1 MEKAARQRITGLAH
15 PIAHATHFT
24 LCISYC
30 LFMNHPVHVTS
41 EVGRLRRLLIHCPDE
56 GIGKIVPRITDQL
69 LYDDIVDLDKMR
81 KEYSEYVRV
90 LLCFLDPQQIQGRAN
105 DPAYQ
110 ESVQSL
116 SFDSDFVLTV
126 ESLLRRI
133 LLNEEVKTLLVASVC
148 AIEKCGLKTQ
158 RRLLGATPEVL
169 ANTLITG
176 IFPDASGQEEFIFA
190 PIPNLIFTRDIGITI
205 HDHIL
210 INKPYE
216 AARNRESLLFKYIA
230 HFNLLNQSTH
240 DDPDRL
246 ADRVIELQEQDM
258 FFFATAEEKRRKNV
272 SIEGGDVMMI
282 SPGHLLVGI
291 SERTSVMAIDYLVE
305 RLFEKDIVQKVSVVK
320 IPQRRSYMH
329 IDTVF
334 TQVRRDLWI
343 LFSPF
348 SKQEL
353 TNRIQN
359 FDFAGNLSAA
369 HTGPVHDVEVTQFL
383 REPRKNGRY
392 GVAVHKL
399 PYLDN
404 LFEQISREDFGAERC
419 EIIPCAGGE
428 FPYSEREQW
437 TDACNFLA
445 IREGVVIGYD
455 RNVKTEKEFRQRG
468 FVVLRS
474 SEIIRRVEAGE
485 PIDDVITGDTL
496 ILLPSGELSRARG
509 GTHCM
514 SMPLLRDDTAVW
526 V

>member
-1 MEKAARQRITGLAH
+1 MS
-15 PIAHATHFT
+15 HA
-24 LCISYC
+24 
-30 LFMNHPVHVTS
+30 VHVTS
-41 EVGRLRRLLIHCPDE
+41 EIGHLRRLLIHRPDE
-56 GIGKIVPRITDQL
+56 GIGKIVPRITGQL
-69 LYDDIVDLDKMR
+69 LYDDIVDLDKMQQ
-81 KEYSEYVRV
+81 EYSEYMRV
-90 LLCFLDPQQIQGRAN
+90 LLCFLDPDQIKGKAN
-105 DPAYQ
+105 DDDYQ
-110 ESVQSL
+110 EALQSL
-116 SFDSDFVLTV
+116 SFDSDYVLTV
-126 ESLLRRI
+126 EELLGRI
-133 LLNEEVKTLLVASVC
+133 LENDDVKTLLVASVC

-158 RRLLGATPEVL
+158 KRLLETNPNAL
-169 ANTLITG
+169 AHTLITG
-176 IFPDASGQEEFIFA
+176 IYSRKDGQEEFIFA

-210 INKPYE
+210 ISKPYE

-230 HFNLLNQSTH
+230 HFNLLNQSTE

-246 ADRVIELQEQDM
+246 ADRVIELREQDL
-258 FFFATAEEKRRKNV
+258 FFFATEEERKRKNV

-291 SERTSVMAIDYLVE
+291 SERSSVMAIDYLVE
-305 RLFEKDIVQKVSVVK
+305 RLFGKNIVQKVSVVK

-353 TNRIQN
+353 TTRIKN
-359 FDFAGNLSAA
+359 FDFAGNLSDA
-369 HTGPVHDVEVTQFL
+369 HTGPVHKVEITQF
-383 REPRKNGRY
+383 RRQEKAHGKY
-392 GVAVHKL
+392 GVTVSKL
-399 PYLDN
+399 PYLDD
-404 LFEQISREDFGAERC
+404 LFEQISREDFGADRC

-455 RNVKTEKEFRQRG
+455 RNVKTEAEFRKRG
-468 FVVLRS
+468 FSVMRS
-474 SEIIRRVEAGE
+474 SDIIRRVEAGAAIE
-485 PIDDVITGDTL
+485 EVVTNDTL

-514 SMPLLRDDTAVW
+514 SMPLLRDDVAVW

>member
-1 MEKAARQRITGLAH
+1 MPQNI
-15 PIAHATHFT
+15 
-24 LCISYC
+24 
-30 LFMNHPVHVTS
+30 HVTS
-41 EVGRLRRLLIHCPDE
+41 EVGRLRRLLIHPPDE

-69 LYDDIVDLDKMR
+69 LYDDIVDLKKMQQ
-81 KEYSEYVRV
+81 EYSEYVRV
-90 LLCFLDPQQIQGRAN
+90 LLCFLDPDKIRGKVN

-110 ESVQSL
+110 QAVL
-116 SFDSDFVLTV
+116 DLTFDSDYVLTV

-133 LLNEEVKTLLVASVC
+133 LSNEDVKTLLVASVC

-158 RRLLGATPEVL
+158 KRLLQTDGAPL
-169 ANTLITG
+169 AHTLITG
-176 IFPDASGQEEFIFA
+176 ILPAADGSEDFIFA

-230 HFNLLNQSTH
+230 HFNLLNQSTR

-246 ADRVIELQEQDM
+246 ADRVIELKELDM
-258 FFFATAEEKRRKNV
+258 FFFATEEEKRRKNV

-282 SPGHLLVGI
+282 SPGHLLLGI

-305 RLFEKDIVQKVSVVK
+305 QLFDKNLIQKVSVVK

-348 SKQEL
+348 SKEVL
-353 TNRIQN
+353 THRIKN
-359 FDFAGNLSAA
+359 FDFAGNLSEA
-369 HTGPVHDVEVTQFL
+369 HTGPVHKVEITQFL
-383 REPRKNGRY
+383 REDRPGKRY
-392 GVAVHKL
+392 GVTVKKL
-399 PYLDN
+399 PYLDD
-404 LFEQISREDFGAERC
+404 LFAQISCQDYGAERC
-419 EIIPCAGGE
+419 EIIPCAGGA
-428 FPYSEREQW
+428 FPDSEREQW

-455 RNVKTEKEFRQRG
+455 RNVKTEAEFRKRG
-468 FVVLRS
+468 FAVMRS
-474 SEIIRRVEAGE
+474 SDIIQRVEEGAA
-485 PIDDVITGDTL
+485 IDEVVTGDTL
-496 ILLPSGELSRARG
+496 VLLPSGELSRARG

-514 SMPLLRDDTAVW
+514 SMPLLRDDVAVW

>member
-1 MEKAARQRITGLAH
+1 MPHNI
-15 PIAHATHFT
+15 
-24 LCISYC
+24 
-30 LFMNHPVHVTS
+30 HVTS
-41 EVGRLRRLLIHCPDE
+41 EIGHLRRLLIHPPDE

-69 LYDDIVDLDKMR
+69 LYDDIVDLKKMQQ
-81 KEYSEYVRV
+81 EYSEYLRV
-90 LLCFLDPQQIQGRAN
+90 LLCFLDPNKIQGKVN
-105 DPAYQ
+105 DPTYQ
-110 ESVQSL
+110 QAVSDL
-116 SFDSDFVLTV
+116 SFDSDYVLTV

-133 LLNEEVKTLLVASVC
+133 LSNDDVKTLLVASVC

-158 RRLLGATPEVL
+158 KRLLQTERTPL
-169 ANTLITG
+169 AHTLITG
-176 IFPDASGQEEFIFA
+176 ILPASDGTEEFIFA

-230 HFNLLNQSTH
+230 HFNLLNQSTR

-246 ADRVIELQEQDM
+246 ADRVIELKELDM
-258 FFFATAEEKRRKNV
+258 FFFATEEEKRRKNV

-282 SPGHLLVGI
+282 SPGHLLLGI

-305 RLFEKDIVQKVSVVK
+305 RLFDKNIVPKVSVVK

-348 SKQEL
+348 SKEAL
-353 TNRIQN
+353 THRIKN
-359 FDFAGNLSAA
+359 FDFAGNLSDA
-369 HTGPVHDVEVTQFL
+369 HTGPVHKVEVTQFF
-383 REPRKNGRY
+383 REERPDGRY
-392 GVAVHKL
+392 GVAVKKL
-399 PYLDN
+399 PYLDD
-404 LFEQISREDFGAERC
+404 LFEQISCQDYGAERC

-428 FPYSEREQW
+428 FPDSEREQW

-455 RNVKTEKEFRQRG
+455 RNVKTEAEFRKRG
-468 FVVLRS
+468 FAVMRS
-474 SEIIRRVEAGE
+474 SEIIRQVEEGQA
-485 PIDDVITGDTL
+485 IDEVVTGDTL

-514 SMPLLRDDTAVW
+514 SMPLLRDNVSVW

>member
-1 MEKAARQRITGLAH
+1 MSHNI
-15 PIAHATHFT
+15 
-24 LCISYC
+24 
-30 LFMNHPVHVTS
+30 HVTS
-41 EVGRLRRLLIHCPDE
+41 EVGHLRRLLIHPPDE
-56 GIGKIVPRITDQL
+56 GIGKIVPRITNQL
-69 LYDDIVDLDKMR
+69 LYDDIVDLKKMQQ
-81 KEYSEYVRV
+81 EYSEYVRV
-90 LLCFLDPQQIQGRAN
+90 LLCFLDPRKIQGKAN
-105 DPAYQ
+105 DLAYQ
-110 ESVQSL
+110 RAAL
-116 SFDSDFVLTV
+116 DLTFDSDYVLTV

-133 LLNEEVKTLLVASVC
+133 LSNEDVKTLLVASVC

-158 RRLLGATPEVL
+158 KRLLQTDGAPL
-169 ANTLITG
+169 AHTLITG
-176 IFPDASGQEEFIFA
+176 ILPAADGSEDFIFA

-230 HFNLLNQSTH
+230 HFNLLNQSTR

-246 ADRVIELQEQDM
+246 ADRVIELKELDM
-258 FFFATAEEKRRKNV
+258 FFFATEEEKRRKNV
-272 SIEGGDVMMI
+272 SIEGGDVMMV

-305 RLFEKDIVQKVSVVK
+305 QLFDKDLIRKVSVVK

-348 SKQEL
+348 SKEAL
-353 TNRIQN
+353 THRIKN
-359 FDFAGNLSAA
+359 FDFAGNLSEA
-369 HTGPVHDVEVTQFL
+369 HTGPVHKVEITQFL
-383 REPRKNGRY
+383 REDRPGRRY
-392 GVAVHKL
+392 GVTVKKL
-399 PYLDN
+399 PYLDD
-404 LFEQISREDFGAERC
+404 LFEQISCQDYGAERC
-419 EIIPCAGGE
+419 EIIPCAGGA
-428 FPYSEREQW
+428 FPDSEREQW

-455 RNVKTEKEFRQRG
+455 RNVKTEAEFRKRG
-468 FVVLRS
+468 FAVMRS
-474 SEIIRRVEAGE
+474 SDIIQRVEEGAA
-485 PIDDVITGDTL
+485 IDEVVTSDTL

-514 SMPLLRDDTAVW
+514 SMPLLRDDVAVW

>member
-1 MEKAARQRITGLAH
+1 MS
-15 PIAHATHFT
+15 HA
-24 LCISYC
+24 I
-30 LFMNHPVHVTS
+30 HVTS
-41 EVGRLRRLLIHCPDE
+41 EIGRLRRLLIHSPDE

-69 LYDDIVDLDKMR
+69 LYDDIVDLEKMQQ
-81 KEYSEYVRV
+81 EYSEFMRV
-90 LLCFLDPQQIQGRAN
+90 LLCFLDPNQIQGKAN

-110 ESVQSL
+110 QAKRSL
-116 SFDSDFVLTV
+116 SFNSDYVLTV

-133 LLNEEVKTLLVASVC
+133 LANEDVKTLLVASVC
-148 AIEKCGLKTQ
+148 AIEKCGLETQ
-158 RRLLGATPEVL
+158 KRLLKTEPAAL
-169 ANTLITG
+169 AHTLITG
-176 IFPDASGQEEFIFA
+176 IVYPATGREEFIFA

-230 HFNLLNQSTH
+230 HFDLLNQSTQ

-246 ADRVIELQEQDM
+246 ADRVIELREQDM
-258 FFFATAEEKRRKNV
+258 FFFATEEERKRKNV

-291 SERTSVMAIDYLVE
+291 SERTSVMAIDYLIE
-305 RLFEKDIVQKVSVVK
+305 RLFEKRIVQKVSVVK

-353 TNRIQN
+353 TTRIKN

-369 HTGPVHDVEVTQFL
+369 HTGPVHNVEVTQFL
-383 REPRKNGRY
+383 REDRPKGKY
-392 GVAVHKL
+392 GVTVSKL
-399 PYLDN
+399 PYLDD
-404 LFEQISREDFGAERC
+404 LFEQISRHDFGAQRC
-419 EIIPCAGGE
+419 EIIHCAGGE

-445 IREGVVIGYD
+445 VREGVVIGYD
-455 RNVKTEKEFRQRG
+455 RNVKTEEEFRQRG
-468 FVVLRS
+468 FAVMLS
-474 SEIIRRVEAGE
+474 SEIIEQVAQGKA
-485 PIDDVITGDTL
+485 IDEVVTGDTL

-514 SMPLLRDDTAVW
+514 SMPLLRDDVAIW

>member
-1 MEKAARQRITGLAH
+1 MS
-15 PIAHATHFT
+15 HA
-24 LCISYC
+24 
-30 LFMNHPVHVTS
+30 VHVTS
-41 EVGRLRRLLIHCPDE
+41 EIGRLRRLLIHCPDE

-69 LYDDIVDLDKMR
+69 LYDDIVDLEKMR
-81 KEYSEYVRV
+81 QEYSEYVRV
-90 LLCFLDPQQIQGRAN
+90 LLCFLDPEQIQGKAKN
-105 DPAYQ
+105 PAYQ
-110 ESVQSL
+110 QTVRSL

-126 ESLLRRI
+126 EGLLRRI
-133 LLNEEVKTLLVASVC
+133 LVNDDVKTLLVASVC

-158 RRLLGATPEVL
+158 RRLLETAPAAL
-169 ANTLITG
+169 AHTLITG

-205 HDHIL
+205 HQHIL

-258 FFFATAEEKRRKNV
+258 FFFATAEEKKRKNV

-282 SPGHLLVGI
+282 SPGHLLLGI

-305 RLFEKDIVQKVSVVK
+305 QLFGKNIVQKVSVVK

-353 TNRIQN
+353 TTRIKN

-369 HTGPVHDVEVTQFL
+369 HTGPVHDVEITQFL
-383 REPRKNGRY
+383 REERSNGKY
-392 GVAVHKL
+392 GVTVSKL

-404 LFEQISREDFGAERC
+404 LFEQISRQDFGAEHC
-419 EIIPCAGGE
+419 DIIPCAGGE
-428 FPYSEREQW
+428 FPDSEREQW

-445 IREGVVIGYD
+445 IREGVIIGYD
-455 RNVKTEKEFRQRG
+455 RNVKTEQEFRQRG
-468 FVVLRS
+468 FRVMRS
-474 SEIIRRVEAGE
+474 SDIIQQVEAGK
-485 PIDDVITGDTL
+485 PIDEVVTGDTL

-514 SMPLLRDDTAVW
+514 SMPLLRDDPAVW

>member
-1 MEKAARQRITGLAH
+1 
-15 PIAHATHFT
+15 
-24 LCISYC
+24 
-30 LFMNHPVHVTS
+30 MNHPVHVSS
-41 EVGRLRRLLIHCPDE
+41 EIGRLRRLLIHSPDE

-69 LYDDIVDLDKMR
+69 LYDDIVDLDKMQR
-81 KEYSEYVRV
+81 EYSEYMRV
-90 LLCFLDPQQIQGRAN
+90 LLCFLDPEQIRGKADDATYQQAVRH
-105 DPAYQ
+105 
-110 ESVQSL
+110 L
-116 SFDSDFVLTV
+116 SFDSDYVLTV

-133 LLNEEVKTLLVASVC
+133 LANEDVKTLLVASVC

-158 RRLLGATPEVL
+158 KRMLEAEPKSL
-169 ANTLITG
+169 AKTLITG
-176 IFPDASGQEEFIFA
+176 ITYDSQGNGEFIFA

-230 HFNLLNQSTH
+230 HFNLLNQSTR

-246 ADRVIELQEQDM
+246 ADRVIELKELDR
-258 FFFATAEEKRRKNV
+258 FFFATEEEKKRKNV

-291 SERTSVMAIDYLVE
+291 SERTSVTAVDYLTE
-305 RLFEKDIVQKVSVVK
+305 QLFGKNIVQKVSVVK

-353 TNRIQN
+353 THRIKN
-359 FDFAGNLSAA
+359 FDFSGHLSSA
-369 HTGPVHDVEVTQFL
+369 HTGPVHTVEITQFVRRERSGGGYDVEVS
-383 REPRKNGRY
+383 R
-392 GVAVHKL
+392 L
-399 PYLDN
+399 PYLDD
-404 LFEQISREDFGAERC
+404 LFEQISRQDFGATHC

-445 IREGVVIGYD
+445 VREGVIIGYD
-455 RNVKTEKEFRQRG
+455 RNVKTEQEFRQRG
-468 FVVLRS
+468 FTVVS
-474 SEIIRRVEAGE
+474 SSKIIEQVETGKSV
-485 PIDDVITGDTL
+485 DDLIEGDTL
-496 ILLPSGELSRARG
+496 ILLPSSELSRARG

-514 SMPLLRDDTAVW
+514 SMPLMRDDISILV
-526 V
+526 

>member
-1 MEKAARQRITGLAH
+1 MSQNI
-15 PIAHATHFT
+15 
-24 LCISYC
+24 
-30 LFMNHPVHVTS
+30 HVTT
-41 EVGRLRRLLIHCPDE
+41 EIGHLRRLLIHPPDE

-69 LYDDIVDLDKMR
+69 LYDDIVDLSKMR
-81 KEYSEYVRV
+81 QEYSEYMRV
-90 LLCFLDPQQIQGRAN
+90 LLCFLDADKIKNKSN
-105 DPAYQ
+105 DPAYRQ
-110 ESVQSL
+110 KVRDL
-116 SFDSDFVLTV
+116 SFDSDYVLTV

-133 LLNEEVKTLLVASVC
+133 LSNDDVKTLLVASVC

-158 RRLLGATPEVL
+158 KRLLETDPAVL
-169 ANTLITG
+169 AHTLITG
-176 IFPDASGQEEFIFA
+176 IVPASDGSEEFIFA
-190 PIPNLIFTRDIGITI
+190 PIPNLIFTRDIGITLQN
-205 HDHIL
+205 HIL

-230 HFNLLNQSTH
+230 HFNLLNQSTR

-246 ADRVIELQEQDM
+246 ADRVIEIKELDL
-258 FFFATAEEKRRKNV
+258 FFFATEEEKRRKNV

-305 RLFEKDIVQKVSVVK
+305 QLFDKNLIQKVSVVK

-348 SKQEL
+348 SKEAL
-353 TNRIQN
+353 TNRIKN
-359 FDFAGNLSAA
+359 FDFAGNLSEA
-369 HTGPVHDVEVTQFL
+369 HTGPVHNVEITQFL
-383 REPRKNGRY
+383 REERPRGRY
-392 GVAVHKL
+392 GVVVKKL
-399 PYLDN
+399 SYLDD
-404 LFEQISREDFGAERC
+404 LFTQISCQDFGAQRC
-419 EIIPCAGGE
+419 EIIPCAGGA
-428 FPYSEREQW
+428 FPDSEREQW

-455 RNVKTEKEFRQRG
+455 RNVKTEAEFRKRG
-468 FVVLRS
+468 FAVMCS
-474 SEIIRRVEAGE
+474 SDIIQQVEAGAE
-485 PIDDVITGDTL
+485 IDEVVTGDTL

-514 SMPLLRDDTAVW
+514 SMPLQRDDVAVW